1 MFRGDFRQ
9 GVPLAHGQR
18 HVRLGEPRVK
28 AFRGQVG
35 DFECESGIGSGNACR
50 DLSRHRVGQRR
61 GIGMC
66 NND

>member
-9 GVPLAHGQR
+9 GLPLAHGQR
-18 HVRLGEPRVK
+18 DVRLGEPRVK
-28 AFRGQVG
+28 TFGGQVC
-35 DFECESGIGSGNACR
+35 DFERMSGIDGGNSFG